1 MDEYKVEFFIAN
13 DNEEET
19 ELSNLIHKDSE
30 QWRRD
35 LEITALSEYYNRK
48 IKIVNQNYYKSNLG
62 KIKIQSKKI

>member
-1 MDEYKVEFFIAN
+1 MDEYKVEFFIVN

-19 ELSNLIHKDSE
+19 ELSNLIHKDNE

-48 IKIVNQNYYKSNLG
+48 IKIVN
-62 KIKIQSKKI
+62 